1 MIFYACRSSPVGIRW
16 EGEEDLPAEVSMEME
31 AHRSAQRTGVRRCRK
46 LLPSRVMP
54 QEERLTNS

>member
-31 AHRSAQRTGVRRCRK
+31 AHRSCPEDRSEEG
-46 LLPSRVMP
+46 
-54 QEERLTNS
+54 QEAPAK